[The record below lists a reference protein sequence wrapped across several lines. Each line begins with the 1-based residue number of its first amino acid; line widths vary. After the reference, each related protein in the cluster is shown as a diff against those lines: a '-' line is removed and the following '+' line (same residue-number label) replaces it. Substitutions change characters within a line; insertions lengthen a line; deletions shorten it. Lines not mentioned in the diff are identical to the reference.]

1 MPSLFFEHMI
11 LNTDAAPLDDARVRR
26 ALAYAIDRRQIVDV
40 LLDGSVP
47 VLQSVVRPAQ
57 LGYAPAFEGYD
68 HDPGRAAAL
77 LEEAGWTRGADGI
90 FEKDGRDLEIPVA
103 FSSESELRRLT
114 ARLMVTQ
121 ARAAGIR
128 IVPTPMSSDRLY
140 GSVLNQGDFTAAM
153 AAFGGGGDPSL
164 TGLLASDQ
172 IPTEENAFLGQN
184 VYRWSDPEADSLMR
198 RSDHEVVD
206 SQRAATLGRV
216 QEIVAR
222 DVPLIPLYAQPNTV
236 AYVEDAGRREG
247 EPHAGRGLLEQRGVV
262 AGPLTGAAPR
272 RGP

>member
-1 MPSLFFEHMI
+1 
-11 LNTDAAPLDDARVRR
+11 
-26 ALAYAIDRRQIVDV
+26 
-40 LLDGSVP
+40 
-47 VLQSVVRPAQ
+47 
-57 LGYAPAFEGYD
+57 
-68 HDPGRAAAL
+68 
-77 LEEAGWTRGADGI
+77 
-90 FEKDGRDLEIPVA
+90 
-103 FSSESELRRLT
+103 
-114 ARLMVTQ
+114 MVTQ

-140 GSVLNQGDFTAAM
+140 GSVLNQGGFTAAM

-236 AYVEDAGRREG
+236 AYVED
-247 EPHAGRGLLEQRGVV
+247 LDGVKV
-262 AGPLTGAAPR
+262 NPTQAEVFWNSAEWSLAR
-272 RGP
+272 